1 MTTPTTRTSRPL
13 VELGPADKVAVVA
26 GSGRLPVNIAESLA
40 LHGHPPLVLRV
51 RGEAD
56 DGSAFD
62 AFETEEISLGEFAEL
77 APRLKRRGVTHVVLA
92 GGISRRPAWRE
103 IRISFSLFRH
113 LARAVTALARGDDG
127 LLRILVKGI
136 ESEGFRVVGAHE
148 IVPDL
153 LAVEGPMTRA
163 RPLKSDKS
171 DLDAAYAAARAIGAL
186 DIGQGT
192 VSIGGRV
199 IAVEGVE
206 GTDGLLQ
213 RVRDLRGH
221 GRLAGKGRGVL
232 VKCAKPG
239 QEMRAD
245 LPSIGPL
252 TVEAAHAAG
261 LAGIGVEAGRS
272 LVLDSAEL
280 VARADALGLF
290 VVGLPQ
296 GGPT

>member
-1 MTTPTTRTSRPL
+1 MTTPTARTSRPL

-56 DGSAFD
+56 NGSAFSS
-62 AFETEEISLGEFAEL
+62 FETDEIGLGEFAEL
-77 APRLKRRGVTHVVLA
+77 APLLKRRGVTHVVLA
-92 GGISRRPAWRE
+92 GGIGRRPAWRE
-103 IRISFSLFRH
+103 IRFSFSLLRH
-113 LARAVTALARGDDG
+113 LAKALTALARGDDG
-127 LLRILVKGI
+127 LLRILVRAI

-163 RPLKSDKS
+163 KPLKSDRA

-206 GTDGLLQ
+206 GTDGMLQ

-221 GRLAGKGRGVL
+221 GRLAGKTRGVL

-239 QEMRAD
+239 QELRAD
-245 LPSIGPL
+245 LPSIGPM

-272 LVLDSAEL
+272 LVLDCAEL

-290 VVGLPQ
+290 VVGLPK
-296 GGPT
+296 GDPA

>member
-1 MTTPTTRTSRPL
+1 MTTPTTRISRPL
-13 VELGPADKVAVVA
+13 VELGPADKVAIVA

-51 RGEAD
+51 RDEAD
-56 DGSAFD
+56 GGSAF
-62 AFETEEISLGEFAEL
+62 ASFETDEFGLGEFAEMV
-77 APRLKRRGVTHVVLA
+77 PRLKRRGVTHIVLA
-92 GGISRRPAWRE
+92 GGISRRPTWRE
-103 IRISFSLFRH
+103 IRPSLSLLRH
-113 LARAVTALARGDDG
+113 LAKALTALARGDDG

-153 LAVEGPMTRA
+153 LAIEGPMTRA
-163 RPLKSDKS
+163 KPLKSDAA
-171 DLDAAYAAARAIGAL
+171 DIDAAYAAARAIGAL

-199 IAVEGVE
+199 IAVEGIE
-206 GTDGLLQ
+206 GTDGLLR

-221 GRLAGKGRGVL
+221 GRLAGKTRGVL

-239 QEMRAD
+239 QELRAD

-261 LAGIGVEAGRS
+261 LAGIGVEAGRA

-296 GGPT
+296 GGPA